1 MKNSFILGIGII
13 AASTLSCSRSDS
25 TISSSS
31 KTNQNSVVIDT
42 FADIQVLKYDL
53 PGWDELI
60 PKQKE
65 LIYYLSEAA
74 NYGRDIIWD
83 QNCKENLLVRKCL
96 EAILSSP
103 NIDKSVREYP
113 ALETYA
119 KRVFFSNGIHHHYNE
134 VKIEPGFSKEYW
146 AKVLTDAAL
155 VSKDYNP
162 IPPTTEVIF
171 GNKYQKRTN
180 KAEGV
185 DMLLASSMNFYE
197 GVSAEEAQQFY
208 QNMNPAKQKE
218 VPSFGLNSKLTK
230 QNGVLVEKVWKV
242 GGMYSAALE
251 KCVENLKKAQNV
263 AENPSQAKA
272 IGLLIDYYQTGDLKK
287 FDEFNIAWVSDNST
301 VVDFIHGFIE
311 VYIDPIGKK
320 GSFESAIQYRDPEAT
335 KKMKDIAENAQW
347 FEDQSPIPA
356 AYKKSKVTGISY
368 NVINVAMEAGDA
380 APSTAIGINLPNAD
394 WIREKHGSKSVSLNN
409 IILAYDRAA
418 GPGALKEFAF
428 DAAEMERAEKYGEL
442 SDKLH
447 TALHEVIGHASGK
460 LKDGVDNP
468 STTLRSYAST
478 LEEARA
484 DLVALYYLLDPKLVQ
499 MGVMP
504 NLDCGKS
511 EYDRYIRNGMMTQ
524 LRRMEAGQSLEEDHM
539 RNRQLVA
546 AWVYEKGKTS
556 NVIEKVTKDGKTFF
570 VVRNYEALRT
580 LFGELLS
587 EIQRIKS
594 EGDYPAARTLV
605 ETYGVKIDQ
614 NMLAEVKKRF
624 EKIPSKPYSGFIQ
637 PRLIPVMKNGK
648 LVDVTY
654 KHDETFLQ
662 QMLRMGVQYQTLP
675 INN

>member
-1 MKNSFILGIGII
+1 
-13 AASTLSCSRSDS
+13 
-25 TISSSS
+25 
-31 KTNQNSVVIDT
+31 
-42 FADIQVLKYDL
+42 
-53 PGWDELI
+53 
-60 PKQKE
+60 
-65 LIYYLSEAA
+65 
-74 NYGRDIIWD
+74 
-83 QNCKENLLVRKCL
+83 
-96 EAILSSP
+96 
-103 NIDKSVREYP
+103 
-113 ALETYA
+113 
-119 KRVFFSNGIHHHYNE
+119 

-146 AKVLTDAAL
+146 EKVLTDANL

-162 IPPTTEVIF
+162 IVGTTAVLF
-171 GNKYQKRTN
+171 GSKYQKRTN

-185 DMLLASSMNFYE
+185 DMLLASFMNFYE
-197 GVSAEEAQQFY
+197 GVSTEEALKFY
-208 QNMNPAKQKE
+208 QNMNPSKMKE
-218 VPSFGLNSKLTK
+218 VPSFGLNSKLIK
-230 QNGVLVEKVWKV
+230 ENGVLVEKTWKV

-251 KCVENLKKAQNV
+251 KCVENLQKAQKV

-272 IGLLIDYYQTGDLKK
+272 IGLLIEYYQTGDLKK

-320 GSFESAIQYRDPEAT
+320 GSFESAIQYRDPDAT
-335 KKMKDIAENAQW
+335 KKMKVIAENAQW
-347 FEDQSPIPA
+347 FEDHSPIPT

-380 APSTAIGINLPNAD
+380 APSTPIGINLPNAD

-484 DLVALYYLLDPKLVQ
+484 DLVALYYLLDPKLVE

-511 EYDRYIRNGMMTQ
+511 EYDRYIRNGLMTQ

-546 AWVYEKGKTS
+546 AWVYEKGKS
-556 NVIEKVTKDGKTFF
+556 KNVIEKVVKDGKTFF
-570 VVRNYEALRT
+570 VVRNYEGLRT
-580 LFGELLS
+580 LFGQLLA

-594 EGDYPAARTLV
+594 EGDYAAAKALV
-605 ETYGVKIDQ
+605 ETFGVKIDQ
-614 NMLAEVKKRF
+614 QMLAEVKKRF

-637 PRLIPVMKNGK
+637 PRLIPVMENGK
-648 LVDVTY
+648 MVNVTY
-654 KHDETFLQ
+654 KHNETFLE
-662 QMLRMGVQYQTLP
+662 QMLRLGKQYKTLP

>member
-1 MKNSFILGIGII
+1 
-13 AASTLSCSRSDS
+13 
-25 TISSSS
+25 
-31 KTNQNSVVIDT
+31 
-42 FADIQVLKYDL
+42 
-53 PGWDELI
+53 
-60 PKQKE
+60 
-65 LIYYLSEAA
+65 
-74 NYGRDIIWD
+74 
-83 QNCKENLLVRKCL
+83 
-96 EAILSSP
+96 
-103 NIDKSVREYP
+103 
-113 ALETYA
+113 
-119 KRVFFSNGIHHHYNE
+119 
-134 VKIEPGFSKEYW
+134 
-146 AKVLTDAAL
+146 
-155 VSKDYNP
+155 
-162 IPPTTEVIF
+162 
-171 GNKYQKRTN
+171 
-180 KAEGV
+180 
-185 DMLLASSMNFYE
+185 MNFYE
-197 GVSAEEAQQFY
+197 GVSTEEALKFY
-208 QNMNPAKQKE
+208 QNMNPSKMKE
-218 VPSFGLNSKLTK
+218 VPSFGLNSKLIK
-230 QNGVLVEKVWKV
+230 ENGVLVEKTWKV

-251 KCVENLKKAQNV
+251 KCVENLQKAQKV

-272 IGLLIDYYQTGDLKK
+272 IGLLIEYYQTGDLKK

-320 GSFESAIQYRDPEAT
+320 GSFESAIQYRDPDAT
-335 KKMKDIAENAQW
+335 KKMKVIAENAQW
-347 FEDQSPIPA
+347 FEDHSPIPT

-380 APSTAIGINLPNAD
+380 APSTPIGINLPNAD

-484 DLVALYYLLDPKLVQ
+484 DLVALYYLLDPKLVE

-511 EYDRYIRNGMMTQ
+511 EYDRYIRNGLMTQ

-546 AWVYEKGKTS
+546 AWVYEKGKS
-556 NVIEKVTKDGKTFF
+556 KNVIEKVVKDGKTFF
-570 VVRNYEALRT
+570 VVRNYEGLRT
-580 LFGELLS
+580 LFGQLLA

-594 EGDYPAARTLV
+594 EGDYAAAKALV
-605 ETYGVKIDQ
+605 ETFGVKIDQ
-614 NMLAEVKKRF
+614 QMLAEVKKRF

-637 PRLIPVMKNGK
+637 PRLIPVMENGK
-648 LVDVTY
+648 MVNITY
-654 KHDETFLQ
+654 KHNETFLE
-662 QMLRMGVQYQTLP
+662 QMLRLGKQYKTLP